1 MSKKYFVWRK
11 LSQSKWDDAWQ
22 ERLGWLGQRLII
34 VSLSGRTT
42 SRIEAWQVT
51 KKEADE
57 LVKEFGGQVRTMKPM
72 TAKDIEPQPRPPL
85 RIRGKL
91 LVVSTEKERAIAR
104 KKDAETP
111 CLLIPASMAF
121 GTGEHATTATCLR
134 LLSDHTKT
142 LPLGWQ
148 ALDLGT
154 GTGILAFAARIFG
167 AKKVEATD
175 FDPTAVRVAKENA
188 VVNKIDGVVFKK
200 SDVLKWTPKRN
211 WPLVTANLFSPILI
225 AAAPQISAAVEK
237 GGILILSGI
246 LRIQADEVIAAFEAQ
261 RMKFDVVVKKGKW
274 VTCLARRSGGK

>member
-11 LSQSKWDDAWQ
+11 LSQSKWEDAWQ

-34 VSLSGRTT
+34 VSLSGRPT

-51 KKEADE
+51 KKEADA

-72 TAKDIEPQPRPPL
+72 TAKDLEPQPRPPL

-104 KKDAETP
+104 KKEPEMP
-111 CLLIPASMAF
+111 CLLITASMAF

-134 LLSDHTKT
+134 LLSDHAGK
-142 LPLGWQ
+142 LQPGWQ

-175 FDPTAVRVAKENA
+175 FDAAAVRVANENA
-188 VVNKIDGVVFKK
+188 AINKIDGVVFKK
-200 SDVLKWTPKRN
+200 SDVLKWKPRRK
-211 WPLVTANLFSPILI
+211 WPVVTANLFSPILI
-225 AAAPQISAAVEK
+225 AAAPQISAAVEP

-246 LRIQADEVIAAFEAQ
+246 LRVQADDVIAAFEAQ
-261 RMKFDVVVKKGKW
+261 KMKFEIVSRKGKW
-274 VTCLARRSGGK
+274 VTCLARR